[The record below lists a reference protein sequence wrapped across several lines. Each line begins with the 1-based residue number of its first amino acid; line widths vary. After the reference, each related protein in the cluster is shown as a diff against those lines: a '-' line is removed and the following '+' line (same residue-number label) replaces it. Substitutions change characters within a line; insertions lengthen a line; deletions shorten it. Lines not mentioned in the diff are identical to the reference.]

1 MTRSYLANEILYG
14 MTNIGVRPTVTK
26 SNELRVENHLLN
38 FDQDIYGQTLRVEFI
53 YRMRDECKFDSSAA
67 LINQL
72 EKDKLEAQNLLAK
85 IHVTP

>member
-1 MTRSYLANEILYG
+1 

-26 SNELRVENHLLN
+26 SEELRIETHLLN

-53 YRMRDECKFDSSAA
+53 NRMRNEQKFDSFAA
-67 LINQL
+67 LVNQL
-72 EKDKLEAQNLLAK
+72 EKDKSEAQNLLAK